1 MDDADAFQFL
11 PQDTPLQVFRI
22 DGQAGQFG
30 QFEHSEKGGFFSN
43 SEKSKL
49 IILLPQQI

>member
-1 MDDADAFQFL
+1 MGDADAFQFL

-30 QFEHSEKGGFFSN
+30 HGETLFEGSIGIGSFA
-43 SEKSKL
+43 
-49 IILLPQQI
+49 

>member
-1 MDDADAFQFL
+1 MGDADAFQFL

-30 QFEHSEKGGFFSN
+30 QFGHGETLFEGSIGIGSFA
-43 SEKSKL
+43 
-49 IILLPQQI
+49 